1 MRMAEVVGSVRG
13 MDDDSNAAGG
23 PQRDGRTDTSDAA
36 ASTVR
41 KRDPLLEDPVQRTI
55 GEGLRAV
62 FDEVVRQPVPERF
75 AELLRKLAEQ
85 ERKNK

>member
-1 MRMAEVVGSVRG
+1 MRTARAAGSVWE
-13 MDDDSNAAGG
+13 MDDDSNAAKGSRGDGG
-23 PQRDGRTDTSDAA
+23 SGACDAPASNGRRSPAD
-36 ASTVR
+36 
-41 KRDPLLEDPVQRTI
+41 DPVQRAI

-85 ERKNK
+85 ERDGK